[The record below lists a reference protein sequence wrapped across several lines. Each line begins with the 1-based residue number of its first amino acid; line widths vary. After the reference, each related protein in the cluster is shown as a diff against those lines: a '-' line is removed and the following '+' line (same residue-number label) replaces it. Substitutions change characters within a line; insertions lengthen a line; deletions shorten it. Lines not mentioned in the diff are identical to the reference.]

1 MKKVLLAAMLCLLTL
16 PPVTSAEINKNG
28 IINAPSD
35 FSVPLTSQRL
45 ISLLKG
51 KGMTIF
57 ARIQHSENAGAEG
70 IRLRDTELII
80 FGNPKV
86 GGALMKCQQQVALD
100 LPMKLL
106 IWEDELGRAWVS
118 YNDPRYLEKRHDITG
133 CEDIINKMEQVLAS
147 TALSASVR

>member
-1 MKKVLLAAMLCLLTL
+1 MACLLFL
-16 PPVTSAEINKNG
+16 PPITSAEDGKNG
-28 IINAPSD
+28 VINAPSD

-57 ARIQHSENAGAEG
+57 ARVQHSENAGAVG

-80 FGNPKV
+80 FGNPEV
-86 GGALMKCQQQVALD
+86 GGALIKCQQKVALD

-106 IWEDELGRAWVS
+106 IWEDEHSRTWVS
-118 YNDPRYLEKRHDITG
+118 YNDPKYLQKKHNISG
-133 CEDIINKMEQVLAS
+133 CENIISKMEQVLAS
-147 TALSASVR
+147 TTLSASVK